1 MGFLHK
7 NLVKNVT
14 AILVGFFSK
23 LAVSDYNSASNRNLC
38 LRLSAAV
45 LDMIED
51 GDRVWKQSVIFS
63 QFFDECS
70 SEGTLHRSFLRGAT
84 TKDQNSVAHALCVGR
99 PFRTSH
105 LVNMLR

>member
-1 MGFLHK
+1 MGFYS
-7 NLVKNVT
+7 NC
-14 AILVGFFSK
+14 
-23 LAVSDYNSASNRNLC
+23 AVSDYNAASNRNLC

-51 GDRVWKQSVIFS
+51 GNRVWKQSVVFF

-70 SEGTLHRSFLRGAT
+70 SEGTLHRSFIRRAT

-99 PFRTSH
+99 PFRHGPIIQQFKINVH
-105 LVNMLR
+105 LPR